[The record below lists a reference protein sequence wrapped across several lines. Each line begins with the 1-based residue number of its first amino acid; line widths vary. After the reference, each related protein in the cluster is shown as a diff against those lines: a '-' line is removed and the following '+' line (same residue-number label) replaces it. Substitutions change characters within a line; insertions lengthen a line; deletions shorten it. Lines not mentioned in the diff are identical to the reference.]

1 MGLYGGWGDGD
12 WVLSFVSE
20 RNFLV
25 YGYGRGVLTV
35 GSGYECPTA
44 SPTLCFSVV
53 PPPGT
58 VSLVTYDSDHC
69 ASSTFQFSFDS
80 DQASELYTRSTTVA
94 NRFGV
99 VAHAPRVVLIQTEDS
114 SSSTTTSGSAPGTS
128 SGGPENTNTA
138 DGGGSSGG
146 LSSGAKIA
154 IGLGVAMPML
164 AVIAAGL
171 FLFFFLRRRK
181 AAKAAAAAAAENE
194 KPAEGGETGE
204 GGAEDTDFKAELH
217 GTSGALAAGGAGMPF
232 AKPELDSA
240 AVQELQGDKDDGR
253 LKPELDGQVVRE
265 LHGDVATPSELG
277 TEHTV
282 VAELPDSQAAAAGGV
297 QSRAVNGEARERD
310 QTTTGLWD
318 WSQPLETSPSVSPG
332 VNTVAGLGLSSAVSP
347 EEDARAGRR

>member
-1 MGLYGGWGDGD
+1 MILEGGL
-12 WVLSFVSE
+12 
-20 RNFLV
+20 
-25 YGYGRGVLTV
+25 LT
-35 GSGYECPTA
+35 GSNRGYECPTA

-58 VSLVTYDSDHC
+58 VSLVTYESDHC
-69 ASSTFQFSFDS
+69 ASSTFEFSFDS
-80 DQASELYTRSTTVA
+80 DQASELYTRTTTVA

-114 SSSTTTSGSAPGTS
+114 SSFTTTTSGAAPGTNS
-128 SGGPENTNTA
+128 PGDPPNTNTA
-138 DGGGSSGG
+138 DGGSSGG

-164 AVIAAGL
+164 AVIGAGL

-181 AAKAAAAAAAENE
+181 AAKAAAAAAAGNEN
-194 KPAEGGETGE
+194 PTEGGEAGE

-217 GTSGALAAGGAGMPF
+217 GTSGALATGGAGVPF

-240 AVQELQGDKDDGR
+240 AVQELQGDKDNGL

-282 VAELPDSQAAAAGGV
+282 VAELPDSQAAAAAAAAAGGV
-297 QSRAVNGEARERD
+297 QSRTANGEARERD
-310 QTTTGLWD
+310 HATTGLWD

-332 VNTVAGLGLSSAVSP
+332 VNTAGSPGLSSAVSP
-347 EEDARAGRR
+347 EEDARTERRRG